1 MPIDYL
7 KIKKISEYSLRTIT
21 IIQIVIATLISLL
34 FQFVFPLNWQPFDRA
49 LHGPNVQ
56 HGDPGTSVVISTL
69 SQWFF
74 SFAIAWLLYRDNPY
88 INNFLIYSL
97 VPLISVLVM
106 DIVIFLY
113 YDYIHFIPLAVD
125 IYILLKKRNT
135 LFQKWFP
142 YYFIFYSIWY
152 CAVYFLRLTY
162 LDLPLN
168 LFVLNWI
175 AMALVGFGI
184 SCIFPDSIVK
194 SYMKKRKEVKTV
206 ENP

>member
-1 MPIDYL
+1 M
-7 KIKKISEYSLRTIT
+7 KRISEYDLKTIT
-21 IIQIVIATLISLL
+21 ILQIIIATGISLL

-74 SFAIAWLLYRDNPY
+74 SFAVSWLIYRDNPY

-97 VPLISVLVM
+97 FPLMMVLFM
-106 DIVIFLY
+106 DIAIFLWW
-113 YDYIHFIPLAVD
+113 DYIHFLPLAVD
-125 IYILLKKRNT
+125 IYLLLKKRKT
-135 LFQKWFP
+135 LFQRWFP

-152 CAVYFLRLTY
+152 TSVYFLRLTY

-168 LFVLNWI
+168 LFIINWI
-175 AMALVGFGI
+175 SMGILGFMI
-184 SCIFPDSIVK
+184 SCSFPDSILI
-194 SYMKKRKEVKTV
+194 SYI
-206 ENP
+206 ENRRLSKPELT